1 MAYQLTS
8 GQKAAAPPRRRFN
21 NLQDAQ
27 TRLLQ
32 RQMEAEMKEVLE
44 KISTLSCV
52 DEEVSRLLSDATSA
66 ATRAEV
72 IRGSAHP
79 EYNDQVQLR

>member
-1 MAYQLTS
+1 MADQLTS
-8 GQKAAAPPRRRFN
+8 GHKAAAPPRRRFN

-32 RQMEAEMKEVLE
+32 RQMEAEMKEVLN
-44 KISTLSCV
+44 KVSTLSCV
-52 DEEVSRLLSDATSA
+52 DEEVSCLLSEATSA

>member
-1 MAYQLTS
+1 
-8 GQKAAAPPRRRFN
+8 
-21 NLQDAQ
+21 
-27 TRLLQ
+27 
-32 RQMEAEMKEVLE
+32 MEEVL
-44 KISTLSCV
+44 KNISTLSCV
-52 DEEVSRLLSDATSA
+52 DEEVSRLLSEATSA

>member
-1 MAYQLTS
+1 
-8 GQKAAAPPRRRFN
+8 
-21 NLQDAQ
+21 
-27 TRLLQ
+27 
-32 RQMEAEMKEVLE
+32 MKEVLE

-52 DEEVSRLLSDATSA
+52 EEEVSRLLADATSA

-79 EYNDQVQLR
+79 EYNDQLRLR

>member
-1 MAYQLTS
+1 MANKLTS
-8 GQKAAAPPRRRFN
+8 GQKAAAPPRRRYN

-52 DEEVSRLLSDATSA
+52 DEEVSRLLADATSA
-66 ATRAEV
+66 VTRAEV

>member
-1 MAYQLTS
+1 MADQLTS
-8 GQKAAAPPRRRFN
+8 GHKAAAPPRRRFN

-32 RQMEAEMKEVLE
+32 RQMEAEMKEVLN

-52 DEEVSRLLSDATSA
+52 DEEVSRLLSEATSA

>member
-1 MAYQLTS
+1 
-8 GQKAAAPPRRRFN
+8 
-21 NLQDAQ
+21 
-27 TRLLQ
+27 
-32 RQMEAEMKEVLE
+32 MEAEMKEVID